1 MFRYYGGFMMNKRNQ
16 QLLIQQIVL
25 LRSAVGNTIDNTQNI
40 VNINYNQ
47 IHQWL
52 DDILEMIK

>member
-1 MFRYYGGFMMNKRNQ
+1 MNKRNK

-25 LRSAVGNTIDNTQNI
+25 LRSAVGNTIDDSQNV
-40 VNINYNQ
+40 VNINYNE

-52 DDILEMIK
+52 DDILEMIE